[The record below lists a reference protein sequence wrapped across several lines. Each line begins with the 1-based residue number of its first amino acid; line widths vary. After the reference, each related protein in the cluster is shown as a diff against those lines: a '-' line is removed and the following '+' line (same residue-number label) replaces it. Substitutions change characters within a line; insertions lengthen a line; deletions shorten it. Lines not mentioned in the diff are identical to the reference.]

1 MTDEK
6 FDQGQIVSYWL
17 TESKEAFDVASH
29 LMEKGDYSYALFF
42 GHLAVEKLLKAI
54 FVSRHKNHPPPIHNL
69 VRLAKLSEIS
79 LDETQ
84 IDQLLVITSFNLE
97 ARYPDIT
104 REFRKKCTRQFTAEN
119 MNKIMGVIKWLQT
132 MI

>member
-1 MTDEK
+1 MTN
-6 FDQGQIVSYWL
+6 QGL
-17 TESKEAFDVASH
+17 TPICP
-29 LMEKGDYSYALFF
+29 LFF

-69 VRLAKLSEIS
+69 VRSAKLSEIS

-132 MI
+132 AYSGEVDHLFRTKLARR